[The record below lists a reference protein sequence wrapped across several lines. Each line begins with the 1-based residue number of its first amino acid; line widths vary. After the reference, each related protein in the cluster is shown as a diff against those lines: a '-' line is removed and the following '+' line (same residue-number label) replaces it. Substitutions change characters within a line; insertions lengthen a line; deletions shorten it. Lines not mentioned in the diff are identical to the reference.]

1 MFAGIG
7 IFVLVGLVS
16 MIQSEPEDISFI
28 NFVTWCTICFV
39 LACLWDLSQTGNVPL
54 NVLFLVA
61 IGFSLAVHS

>member
-1 MFAGIG
+1 
-7 IFVLVGLVS
+7 

-39 LACLWDLSQTGNVPL
+39 LAFLWDLSQTGNVPL